1 LPLLKFQPSYILFQ
15 FVSNTVISEN
25 RESFVRAGPRVLENG
40 VIKVTW
46 VMEEMGSDIFSSVV
60 VKSWMGG
67 MDWIDLA
74 QDRDRVA
81 GPCENSN

>member
-1 LPLLKFQPSYILFQ
+1 
-15 FVSNTVISEN
+15 
-25 RESFVRAGPRVLENG
+25 
-40 VIKVTW
+40 
-46 VMEEMGSDIFSSVV
+46 MEEMGSDIFSSVV